1 MQDLVLQEKFE
12 LEVLDKLKSGRFL
25 DYLIFTGGTMLR
37 VCYELNRFSVDLD
50 FWLFKKIEVED
61 FFNKLKSFLHNYY
74 EIKDAENKYYTI
86 LFEIKAKTYPRN
98 LKIEI
103 RKEIKNIQ
111 TEFAIAYSKYSNIQV
126 LVRTPTLKE
135 VMKNKI
141 ETFLSRGEIRDVFD
155 IEFLVKKGIEID
167 AEKEKL
173 QKMVK
178 MIKGL
183 SRKDYSVKLGSIL
196 EPEFRKYYVNENFK
210 ILLNKI
216 YEKLTKN

>member
-1 MQDLVLQEKFE
+1 MQDLILQEKFE

-25 DYLIFTGGTMLR
+25 NYLIFTGGTMLR
-37 VCYELNRFSVDLD
+37 LCYELNRFSVDLD
-50 FWLFKKIEVED
+50 FWFFKKIEVED
-61 FFNKLKSFLHNYY
+61 FFYKLKNFLQHQY

-86 LFEIKAKTYPRN
+86 LFEIKAETYPRN

-141 ETFLSRGEIRDVFD
+141 EAFLSRGEIRDVFD

-173 QKMVK
+173 EKMVK

-183 SRKDYSVKLGSIL
+183 SRKDYSVKLGSIV

-216 YEKLTKN
+216 YERLTKN